1 MNDWGFVGRWEAA
14 RELAMLAYV
23 DVVRRLD
30 KIKMIGAFRDLFPYL
45 GNIWQDG
52 VNAFTSFLCPVEFPD
67 GAVFFS
73 PELGRQAGITVR
85 LCERSLTRVFGSVT
99 LAMDKARKG
108 A

>member
-1 MNDWGFVGRWEAA
+1 MSSKKGLGRYYDRLTPEERFRLDVLALSCRDEEESERLTATCPRRGYTMNDWGFVGRWEAA

-52 VNAFTSFLCPVEFPD
+52 VHSAYF
-67 GAVFFS
+67 
-73 PELGRQAGITVR
+73 
-85 LCERSLTRVFGSVT
+85 
-99 LAMDKARKG
+99 
-108 A
+108 